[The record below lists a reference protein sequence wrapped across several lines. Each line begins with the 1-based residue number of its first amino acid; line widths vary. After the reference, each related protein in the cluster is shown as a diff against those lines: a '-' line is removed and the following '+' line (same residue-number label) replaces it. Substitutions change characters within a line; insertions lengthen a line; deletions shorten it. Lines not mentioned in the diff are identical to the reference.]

1 LFEGQEF
8 KPRWEA
14 IGELAS
20 MVESHEFSQLGLGL
34 GLGHFVHLAD
44 IHAFAELLQERSS
57 DVRGV
62 AKAAE
67 EKMNKFAKSKRA
79 IDRLKERRF
88 QYPDIEKFDS

>member
-1 LFEGQEF
+1 MHLQHASRRSGSAGQNVD
-8 KPRWEA
+8 P
-14 IGELAS
+14 
-20 MVESHEFSQLGLGL
+20 